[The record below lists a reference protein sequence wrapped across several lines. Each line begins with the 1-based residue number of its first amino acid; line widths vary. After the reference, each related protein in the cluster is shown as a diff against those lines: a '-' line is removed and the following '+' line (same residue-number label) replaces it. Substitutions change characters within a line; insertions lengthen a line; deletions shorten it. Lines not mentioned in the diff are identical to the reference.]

1 MRKPPKMK
9 GPKRLWS
16 LETNMLS
23 SAKAPFDPEIVATW
37 RYDVGNAM
45 AAVAVSVSRLIWREI
60 QFHFATREARR
71 NSSTQDFRRH
81 RKMCV
86 RKCWSWWILLGF
98 WSLSWSQ
105 RASNC
110 RNEFIRLCH
119 SQRQKRGHLP
129 VMQSSLAWI
138 FLDTPV
144 QGFNEFFCSSQSS
157 EYNLRNWTMRIVLLW
172 LLFWHLQHTMGEFGS
187 HGDQVQCSRPT
198 MGSMASGPMWRS
210 NWPRSIARLSAK
222 GRRSSGAVSIVS
234 NKLEFLQL
242 YVTRM
247 WMCFRCQG
255 LAIWRFQSSF
265 KTENC
270 FGRKLKPVVFH
281 IWRKFSVFLE
291 TFRPTSFMSML
302 LGEIGSWMYSVFF
315 TKNDTL
321 V

>member
-1 MRKPPKMK
+1 MLKLVNLVGFLISQLISKSIK
-9 GPKRLWS
+9 LPKRIHS
-16 LETNMLS
+16 FVPF
-23 SAKAPFDPEIVATW
+23 SAPKKGAPACHAEFLGLNISGYSCA
-37 RYDVGNAM
+37 R
-45 AAVAVSVSRLIWREI
+45 I
-60 QFHFATREARR
+60 QW
-71 NSSTQDFRRH
+71 
-81 RKMCV
+81 V
-86 RKCWSWWILLGF
+86 
-98 WSLSWSQ
+98 
-105 RASNC
+105 
-110 RNEFIRLCH
+110 
-119 SQRQKRGHLP
+119 
-129 VMQSSLAWI
+129 
-138 FLDTPV
+138 
-144 QGFNEFFCSSQSS
+144 FCSSQSS
-157 EYNLRNWTMRIVLLW
+157 EYNLRNWTRRIVLLW

-234 NKLEFLQL
+234 NKLEILQL

-281 IWRKFSVFLE
+281 NGRKFSVFLE